1 MPQMPESR
9 VTSSRNILSGNTI
22 TEKQFIGK
30 WSGPQSTW
38 GNQLP
43 ATAIASTVMAR
54 YAANEEPGFEA
65 ADQHVTWLN
74 KKDSWR
80 NLAALPEGLVQSP
93 QTVCNTASSA
103 ETF

>member
-1 MPQMPESR
+1 M
-9 VTSSRNILSGNTI
+9 T
-22 TEKQFIGK
+22 
-30 WSGPQSTW
+30 
-38 GNQLP
+38 
-43 ATAIASTVMAR
+43 R

-74 KKDSWR
+74 EKDSWR
-80 NLAALPEGLVQSP
+80 NLEALSEGLVQSP